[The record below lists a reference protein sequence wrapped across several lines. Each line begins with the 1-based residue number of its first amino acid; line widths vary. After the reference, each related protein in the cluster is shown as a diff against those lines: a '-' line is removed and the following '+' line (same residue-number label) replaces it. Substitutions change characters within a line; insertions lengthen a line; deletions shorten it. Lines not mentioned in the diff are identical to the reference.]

1 MNFFKNFPVVEVDLQ
16 RDGRVNKMVN
26 IFRSVRPLQNFID
39 DSALYT
45 FYEIKNGERPDI
57 VSQRLYKTS
66 EFYWTFFVIND
77 FLHDGYRSWPM
88 SQEVLEKYLEVEYEG
103 FALVTHPEV
112 DTNSDGSVIEYTDS
126 LAGENITYTVDGTR
140 YRLGET
146 VTGSSSNASGKVT
159 KKNLDLNQLIVQS
172 VSGTFVSGENV
183 DGATSQASVQVAEV
197 FKYAEAPH
205 HYYKKGDTEER
216 PVTPRKFINSQL
228 ATSDSDLDYTSN
240 REYINELNEERSLI
254 RVIQPEYISQFVE
267 QFENIL
273 NDTI

>member
-112 DTNSDGSVIEYTDS
+112 DTNSDGSVIEYTNS

-140 YRLGET
+140 YKLGET

-228 ATSDSDLDYTSN
+228 ATSDADLDFTSN

>member
-39 DSALYT
+39 DSSLYT

-112 DTNSDGSVIEYTDS
+112 DTNSDGSVIEYTNS

-146 VTGSSSNASGKVT
+146 VTGSSSNATGKVT

-183 DGATSQASVQVAEV
+183 DGATSSASVQVAEV

-228 ATSDSDLDYTSN
+228 ATSDADLDFTSN

>member
-26 IFRSVRPLQNFID
+26 IFKSIRPLQNFID
-39 DSALYT
+39 DASLYT

-57 VSQRLYKTS
+57 VSQRLYKTP

-112 DTNSDGSVIEYTDS
+112 DTNSDGSVIEYTNS

-140 YRLGET
+140 YQLSET
-146 VTGSSSNASGKVT
+146 VTGSSSNATGKVT

-172 VSGTFVSGENV
+172 VSGTFQAGENV

-205 HYYKKGDTEER
+205 HYYNIGDTEER

-228 ATSDSDLDYTSN
+228 ATSDADLDFTSN
-240 REYINELNEERSLI
+240 REYLNELNEERSLI

>member
-112 DTNSDGSVIEYTDS
+112 DTNSDGSVIEYTNS

-183 DGATSQASVQVAEV
+183 DGASSSASVQVAEV

-228 ATSDSDLDYTSN
+228 ATSDADLDFTSN
-240 REYINELNEERSLI
+240 REYLNELNEERSLI

>member
-112 DTNSDGSVIEYTDS
+112 DTNSDGSVIEYTNS

-140 YRLGET
+140 YKLGET

>member
-16 RDGRVNKMVN
+16 RDGKVNKMVN

-57 VSQRLYKTS
+57 VSQRLYKTP
-66 EFYWTFFVIND
+66 EFYWTFFVINER
-77 FLHDGYRSWPM
+77 LHDGYRAWPM
-88 SQEVLEKYLEVEYEG
+88 SQEILEKYLEVEYEG

-112 DTNSDGSVIEYTDS
+112 DTNSDGSVVEYTNS

-146 VTGSSSNASGKVT
+146 VTGSSSNATGKVT

-172 VSGTFVSGENV
+172 VSGTFESGEFV

-228 ATSDSDLDYTSN
+228 ATSDADLDFTTN
-240 REYINELNEERSLI
+240 REYINELNEERSFI

-267 QFENIL
+267 QFENTL

>member
-26 IFRSVRPLQNFID
+26 IFKSVRPLQNFID

-112 DTNSDGSVIEYTDS
+112 DTNSDGSVIEYTNS

-146 VTGSSSNASGKVT
+146 VTGSSSNATGKVT

-183 DGATSQASVQVAEV
+183 DGATSSASVQVAEV

>member
-77 FLHDGYRSWPM
+77 LLHDGYRSWPM

-112 DTNSDGSVIEYTDS
+112 DTNSDGSVIEYTNS

-140 YRLGET
+140 YKLGET
-146 VTGSSSNASGKVT
+146 VTGSSSNATGKVT
-159 KKNLDLNQLIVQS
+159 KKNLDLNQLIVPS

-254 RVIQPEYISQFVE
+254 RVIQPEFISQFVE

>member
-26 IFRSVRPLQNFID
+26 IFKSVRPLQNFID

-66 EFYWTFFVIND
+66 EFYWTFFIIND

-112 DTNSDGSVIEYTDS
+112 DTNSDGSVIEYTNS

-140 YRLGET
+140 YKLGET

-183 DGATSQASVQVAEV
+183 DGATSSASVQVAEV

-228 ATSDSDLDYTSN
+228 ATSDADLDFTSN
-240 REYINELNEERSLI
+240 REYLNELNEERSLI

>member
-26 IFRSVRPLQNFID
+26 IFKSVRPLQNFID
-39 DSALYT
+39 DPSLYT

-57 VSQRLYKTS
+57 VSQRLYSTS

-88 SQEVLEKYLEVEYEG
+88 SQEVLDKYIDVEYEG
-103 FALVTHPEV
+103 FAITTNPEPT
-112 DTNSDGSVIEYTDS
+112 TNSDGSVIEYTNS

-140 YRLGET
+140 FRLGET
-146 VTGSSSNASGKVT
+146 VTGSSSNASGTVT
-159 KKNLDLNQLIVQS
+159 KKNIDLNQLIIQS
-172 VSGTFVSGENV
+172 ASGTFSPGEFI
-183 DGATSQASVQVAEV
+183 DGGSSSASVAAHQV

-205 HYYKKGDTEER
+205 HYYKVGDTEER
-216 PVTPRKFINSQL
+216 PVTPKIFIDSPL
-228 ATSDSDLDYTSN
+228 ATDNQDLAYTSN
-240 REYINELNEERSLI
+240 REYINDINEERSLI

-267 QFENIL
+267 QFENTL

>member
-26 IFRSVRPLQNFID
+26 IFKSVRPLQNFID

-57 VSQRLYKTS
+57 VSQRLYKTP

-77 FLHDGYRSWPM
+77 VLHDGYRAWPM

-112 DTNSDGSVIEYTDS
+112 DTNSDGSVVEYTNS

-146 VTGSSSNASGKVT
+146 VTGSSSNATGKVT

-172 VSGTFVSGENV
+172 VSGTFESGEFV
-183 DGATSQASVQVAEV
+183 DGATSSASVQVAEV

-228 ATSDSDLDYTSN
+228 ATSDADLDFTSN
-240 REYINELNEERSLI
+240 REYLNELNEDRSLI

>member
-26 IFRSVRPLQNFID
+26 IFKSVRPLQNFID
-39 DSALYT
+39 DPSLYT

-57 VSQRLYKTS
+57 VSQRLYSTS

-77 FLHDGYRSWPM
+77 FLHDGYRAWPM
-88 SQEVLEKYLEVEYEG
+88 SQEVLDAYLDVQYEG
-103 FALVTHPEV
+103 FAITTNPEPS
-112 DTNSDGSVIEYTDS
+112 TNSDGSVIEYTNS

-140 YRLGET
+140 FRLGET
-146 VTGSSSNASGKVT
+146 VVGSSSNASGTVT
-159 KKNLDLNQLIVQS
+159 KKNIDLNQLIIQS
-172 VSGTFVSGENV
+172 ASGTFSPGENI
-183 DGATSQASVQVAEV
+183 DGGSSSASVVAHQV

-205 HYYKKGDTEER
+205 HYYKVGDTKER
-216 PVTPRKFINSQL
+216 PVTPKIFIDSPL
-228 ATSDSDLDYTSN
+228 ATDNQDLAYTSN
-240 REYINELNEERSLI
+240 REYVNDINEERSLI

-267 QFENIL
+267 QFENTL

>member
-26 IFRSVRPLQNFID
+26 IFKSVRPLQNFID
-39 DSALYT
+39 DSSLYT

-112 DTNSDGSVIEYTDS
+112 DTNSDGSVIEYTNS

-140 YRLGET
+140 YKLGET
-146 VTGSSSNASGKVT
+146 VTGSSSNATGKVT

-183 DGATSQASVQVAEV
+183 DGATSSASVQVAEV

-228 ATSDSDLDYTSN
+228 ATSDADLDFTSN

>member
-112 DTNSDGSVIEYTDS
+112 DTNSDGSVIEYTNS

-140 YRLGET
+140 YKLGET
-146 VTGSSSNASGKVT
+146 VTGSSSNATGKVT

-183 DGATSQASVQVAEV
+183 DGATSSASVQVAEV

-228 ATSDSDLDYTSN
+228 ATSDADLDFTSN

>member
-26 IFRSVRPLQNFID
+26 IFKSVRPLQNFID

-112 DTNSDGSVIEYTDS
+112 DTNSDGSVVEYTNS

-228 ATSDSDLDYTSN
+228 ATSDADLDFTSN

>member
-26 IFRSVRPLQNFID
+26 IFKSVRPLQNFID

-112 DTNSDGSVIEYTDS
+112 DTNSDGSVIEYTNS

-140 YRLGET
+140 YKLGET

-228 ATSDSDLDYTSN
+228 ATSDADLDFTSN

>member
-1 MNFFKNFPVVEVDLQ
+1 MNFFKNFPIVEVDLQ

-228 ATSDSDLDYTSN
+228 ATSDADLDYTSN
-240 REYINELNEERSLI
+240 REYLNELNEERSLI